1 MRDSY
6 QTYFPSR
13 VDGSEDTY
21 NSYLQAP
28 DDDLV
33 FVAEQHGRE
42 DVVTKAFV
50 AKPVTYGPKFTQKA
64 SKYINKRPEA
74 GAGYLKHVAY
84 QRLDPRTG
92 KMVQVKGGRNAPIGK
107 TALTPHHFDVA
118 VQKKHG
124 LTSDETAKAVLRYVA
139 QKKVKTEG
147 ELHEAVQEFVQK
159 NYDSE
164 SPEAEGR
171 WVSKILEMLF
181 HHKAVQVTH
190 PGDDIA
196 YGNMR
201 VRDMAMVNQ
210 WVQGSNNT
218 VGSVR
223 LRVGVAKLFKQ
234 DIDRVTERARKNSS
248 DKKRFDRMLAEAK
261 ADKDLTASVERV
273 AALSQAAYKGQKTV
287 VLYRAI
293 SAKQA
298 AEIRKQLKLKS
309 NMTARGQVIAL
320 PVDNVTSM
328 TENPED
334 AHGAFAGFGGMT
346 IRVEIPV
353 SAIVMSYRAMPSTM
367 SMSGTTEWEVVVAT
381 PGKLNATIV
390 ADRHLGGNSLPGAPA
405 GYTGSSLQKRAEA
418 ERARFVSRHT
428 QLPKKDKG
436 VYFYAPKKAPA
447 DFLQLEDV
455 FS

>member
-13 VDGSEDTY
+13 VDGSEDAY

-42 DVVTKAFV
+42 DVVTKSTVIEKAM
-50 AKPVTYGPKFTQKA
+50 PQKT
-64 SKYINKRPEA
+64 KGTMP
-74 GAGYLKHVAY
+74 GYLKHVSY

-92 KMVQVKGGRNAPIGK
+92 KMVQVKGGRHETIGK

-147 ELHEAVQEFVQK
+147 ELHEAVQEFVQR

-287 VLYRAI
+287 ALYRAI
-293 SAKQA
+293 SKKQA
-298 AEIRKQLKLKS
+298 VEIRKQLKLKS

-320 PVDNVTSM
+320 PVDNVTSL
-328 TENPED
+328 TESPKP
-334 AHGAFAGFGGMT
+334 AHDLFAGPSGMT
-346 IRVEIPV
+346 VRVEVPV

-367 SMSGTTEWEVVVAT
+367 SLGGETEWEVVIAT
-381 PGKLNATIV
+381 PGKLNAVIV
-390 ADRHLGGNSLPGAPA
+390 ADEHLGVRSLPEAPTMYDGLA
-405 GYTGSSLQKRAEA
+405 LKALARA
-418 ERARFVSRHT
+418 ERARFKSRHT
-428 QLPKKDKG
+428 QLPKHDYGSYWKQ
-436 VYFYAPKKAPA
+436 APA
-447 DFLQLEDV
+447 DFLKLEDV